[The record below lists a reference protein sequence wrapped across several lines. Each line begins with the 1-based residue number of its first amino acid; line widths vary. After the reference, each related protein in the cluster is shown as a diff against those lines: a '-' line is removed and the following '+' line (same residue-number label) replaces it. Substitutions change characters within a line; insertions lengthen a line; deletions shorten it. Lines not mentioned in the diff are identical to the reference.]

1 MDLHFLSLLFYL
13 CTSIVDTT
21 IEVLRKSYFCL
32 LKNLCKSILCYS
44 LSVDCDHLNKNSIH
58 FRVYPSYHAKVK
70 FRKFGIFQCN
80 SNDLGNFCSFYRI
93 IISHVPTG
101 KYYWLRGVVAKTGSR
116 RPNYRG
122 VGISPTV
129 VRFHISLQSGFT
141 SPTIL

>member
-1 MDLHFLSLLFYL
+1 MDLHFLSFFAFLSMYINSFL
-13 CTSIVDTT
+13 DTT

-32 LKNLCKSILCYS
+32 LKYLCKSILCYS

-58 FRVYPSYHAKVK
+58 FRVYSSYHAKVK

-101 KYYWLRGVVAKTGSR
+101 KYNWLRGVVAKTGSR
-116 RPNYRG
+116 RPNYLLALLAWKPRS
-122 VGISPTV
+122 GISD
-129 VRFHISLQSGFT
+129 
-141 SPTIL
+141 